1 MKKLFLVACIGLS
14 TVLVATAQNNNG
26 SFITHKVEP
35 KESLF
40 SLGRK
45 YNLDPKVIAAYNNF
59 PADKGLTIGQV
70 VKIPSK
76 GASVAAAPEA
86 APPSGNS
93 PVRHTVAKGETLFK
107 IAKTYNVSIDEI
119 QKWNN
124 LASTNIPA
132 GTTLSIY
139 AKGQNETGSVASH
152 STSAP
157 AATNNTTTKTYVA
170 AEAAKPT
177 QESKEEPVVA
187 AASKPEEKKQEV
199 AQQQA
204 ETPAAKTEAPPVSN
218 QTSSIASQPVQQQT
232 SAGTRDEKKIDLLT
246 PLPEASIEGVF
257 AQSFPNKSEKSI
269 TNKTGDAATFKSS
282 SGWQDKKYYALM
294 NDVTPGTIVK
304 ISSGD
309 NKVIFAKVL
318 GSLPDVKEDRG
329 LLLRMSN
336 AAASYLGISDPK
348 FPVQVTFYQ

>member
-1 MKKLFLVACIGLS
+1 MKKLFVVVFIGLS
-14 TVLVATAQNNNG
+14 TVLVASAQNNNG
-26 SFITHKVEP
+26 SFTTHKVEA

-45 YNLDPKVIAAYNNF
+45 YNLDPKVIAAFNNF
-59 PADKGLTIGQV
+59 PADKGLVIGQV
-70 VKIPSK
+70 VKIPSQ
-76 GASVAAAPEA
+76 GAKVTAAPQTTQ
-86 APPSGNS
+86 PTGSS
-93 PVRHTVAKGETLFK
+93 PVHHTVAKGETLFK
-107 IAKTYNVSIDEI
+107 IAKTYNVSIEEI

-124 LASTNIPA
+124 LASANIPA
-132 GTTLSIY
+132 GTTLRIY
-139 AKGQNETGSVASH
+139 AKGQNEAASLATNNA
-152 STSAP
+152 STS
-157 AATNNTTTKTYVA
+157 AATNNSTTKTDVTT
-170 AEAAKPT
+170 EAVKPA
-177 QESKEEPVVA
+177 QETKEEPVVA
-187 AASKPEEKKQEV
+187 ASKPDEKKQEV

-204 ETPAAKTEAPPVSN
+204 ESPATKTEAAPANN
-218 QTSSIASQPVQQQT
+218 QTSSIASQPLQQQT
-232 SAGTRDEKKIDLLT
+232 SAVTSNEKKIDLLT
-246 PLPEASIEGVF
+246 PLPETSIEGVF
-257 AQSFPNKSEKSI
+257 APLYPNGSEKSL

-294 NDVTPGTIVK
+294 NDVTPGTILK

>member
-76 GASVAAAPEA
+76 GASVAAAPQA
-86 APPSGNS
+86 AQPSGNS

-107 IAKTYNVSIDEI
+107 IAKTYNVSIEEI
-119 QKWNN
+119 RKWNN

-132 GTTLSIY
+132 GTTLSIFS
-139 AKGQNETGSVASH
+139 KGQSETASLATNNTSV
-152 STSAP
+152 P
-157 AATNNTTTKTYVA
+157 AATNTTTTNNEVA
-170 AEAAKPT
+170 IEAAKPT
-177 QESKEEPVVA
+177 AETKKEEPIV

-199 AQQQA
+199 VQQQV
-204 ETPAAKTEAPPVSN
+204 ETPVTKTEAPPVNN
-218 QTSSIASQPVQQQT
+218 QTSLISNQPVQQSVPVT
-232 SAGTRDEKKIDLLT
+232 NEKKIDLLT
-246 PLPEASIEGVF
+246 PLPETSVEGVF
-257 AQSFPNKSEKSI
+257 AQSFPNNSEKSL

-294 NDVTPGTIVK
+294 NDVNPGTIVK

>member
-1 MKKLFLVACIGLS
+1 MKKLFLVVFIGLS
-14 TVLVATAQNNNG
+14 AVLVATAQNNNG

-45 YNLDPKVIAAYNNF
+45 YNLDPKVIAAFNNF
-59 PADKGLTIGQV
+59 PADKGLVIGQV
-70 VKIPSK
+70 VKIPSH
-76 GASVAAAPEA
+76 GASVAAAPQVTQ
-86 APPSGNS
+86 PSGNS

-107 IAKTYNVSIDEI
+107 IAKTYNVSIEDI

-139 AKGQNETGSVASH
+139 AKGQNET
-152 STSAP
+152 TSL
-157 AATNNTTTKTYVA
+157 ATNNTTTPAATNNSTTKTNVVE
-170 AEAAKPT
+170 EAGKPAT
-177 QESKEEPVVA
+177 ETKKEEPVVA
-187 AASKPEEKKQEV
+187 ATKPEEKTQEV
-199 AQQQA
+199 TQQPA
-204 ETPAAKTEAPPVSN
+204 ETPTAKTEAPPANN
-218 QTSSIASQPVQQQT
+218 QTSSISNQPIQQQT
-232 SAGTRDEKKIDLLT
+232 SAATSNEKKIDLLT
-246 PLPEASIEGVF
+246 PLPETAIEGAF
-257 AQSFPNKSEKSI
+257 AQLYPNGSEKSL

-282 SGWQDKKYYALM
+282 SGWQDKKYYVLM
-294 NDVTPGTIVK
+294 NDVTPGTILK
-304 ISSGD
+304 ISYGD
-309 NKVIFAKVL
+309 NKVVFAKVL

>member
-14 TVLVATAQNNNG
+14 TVLVASAQNNNG
-26 SFITHKVEP
+26 KFITHKVEP

-59 PADKGLTIGQV
+59 PADKGLVIGQV
-70 VKIPSK
+70 VKIPSQ
-76 GASVAAAPEA
+76 GANVAAAPQA
-86 APPSGNS
+86 AQPSGNS

-107 IAKTYNVSIDEI
+107 IAKTYNVSIEEI

-139 AKGQNETGSVASH
+139 AKGQSETASAASN
-152 STSAP
+152 STTP
-157 AATNNTTTKTYVA
+157 PATNNLTAKTDVAETSQRAVETK
-170 AEAAKPT
+170 
-177 QESKEEPVVA
+177 KEEPVV

-204 ETPAAKTEAPPVSN
+204 ETPVTKTETPPANS
-218 QTSSIASQPVQQQT
+218 QTSSIASQPARQEPPPAR
-232 SAGTRDEKKIDLLT
+232 SDEKKIDLLT
-246 PLPEASIEGVF
+246 PLPETSIEGVF
-257 AQSFPNKSEKSI
+257 ASLYPSGSEKSL

-282 SGWQDKKYYALM
+282 SGWQDKKYYVLM
-294 NDVTPGTIVK
+294 NDVTPGTILK

-309 NKVIFAKVL
+309 NKVVFAKVL
-318 GSLPDVKEDRG
+318 GTLPDVKEDRG